1 MIKENNKIITDI
13 KQLLE
18 NYLHESYTRDL
29 MNSLYEDISL
39 QMDYA
44 EKISGSE
51 KAQIDYEPPKGIN
64 YRIAVDKV
72 ITYCESILPEEK
84 YFHLLLD
91 FSELMFYEGEISYSM
106 EIAEDILGRINSNGS
121 FSGLRAEV
129 NLMISKIHWSQAYWN
144 ECNQFISTAIKIFR
158 SIGSEA
164 GLAKCENMLGTLHG
178 EKGDFEVAKKHL
190 KKALKHLGKEDDSS
204 ARAMI
209 FTNLGIICTI
219 QGEYEKAIWNYKN
232 AVEIFNEIK
241 DERRLARV
249 YHNIGMLYTRME
261 NYDSALDEFNKC
273 ITLSIEKDYLSNCAI
288 AYIGKAFIYAR
299 LGNPALADAYTDK
312 AMEIAYKLNDTLSIA
327 DIYKVKGMIQNH
339 MSNFE
344 LSEELFENSIR
355 LNKDIENK
363 LNEAESSAQ
372 LGELLQKNNRTEE
385 AKSHLQKATNYF
397 DRLNNEKT
405 KAGLVEQII

>member
-39 QMDYA
+39 RMDYA
-44 EKISGSE
+44 EQISGSE
-51 KAQIDYEPPKGIN
+51 KEQIEYEPPKGIN
-64 YRIAVDKV
+64 YRLAVDKV

-84 YFHLLLD
+84 YLHLLLD
-91 FSELMFYEGEISYSM
+91 FSQLMFYEGEISYSM
-106 EIAEDILGRINSNGS
+106 EIAEDLLSKINSNGS
-121 FSGLRAEV
+121 FASLRAEV

-144 ECNQFISTAIKIFR
+144 DCNQFISAAIKIFR
-158 SIGSEA
+158 SIGSES
-164 GLAKCENMLGTLHG
+164 GLAKCENMLGTLYG
-178 EKGDFEVAKKHL
+178 EKGEFDDAKKHL

-219 QGEYEKAIWNYKN
+219 QGENEKAIWNYKN

-241 DERRLARV
+241 DDRRLARV

-261 NYDSALDEFNKC
+261 NYDAALDEFNKC
-273 ITLSIEKDYLSNCAI
+273 ITLSIEKDYLSNCAV
-288 AYIGKAFIYAR
+288 AYIGKAFIYTK

-344 LSEELFENSIR
+344 LSEEMFENSVR
-355 LNKDIENK
+355 LNRDIENK

-385 AKSHLQKATNYF
+385 AEPYIQKATNFF

-405 KAGLVEQII
+405 KAGLIEQII

>member
-18 NYLHESYTRDL
+18 DYLHESYIRDL

-158 SIGSEA
+158 SIG
-164 GLAKCENMLGTLHG
+164 
-178 EKGDFEVAKKHL
+178 
-190 KKALKHLGKEDDSS
+190 
-204 ARAMI
+204 R
-209 FTNLGIICTI
+209 
-219 QGEYEKAIWNYKN
+219 QP
-232 AVEIFNEIK
+232 
-241 DERRLARV
+241 RR
-249 YHNIGMLYTRME
+249 HT
-261 NYDSALDEFNKC
+261 
-273 ITLSIEKDYLSNCAI
+273 
-288 AYIGKAFIYAR
+288 
-299 LGNPALADAYTDK
+299 
-312 AMEIAYKLNDTLSIA
+312 
-327 DIYKVKGMIQNH
+327 
-339 MSNFE
+339 
-344 LSEELFENSIR
+344 
-355 LNKDIENK
+355 
-363 LNEAESSAQ
+363 
-372 LGELLQKNNRTEE
+372 
-385 AKSHLQKATNYF
+385 
-397 DRLNNEKT
+397 
-405 KAGLVEQII
+405 